1 MSKKYKKYKNKNH
14 KLNPHYDK
22 YVNNVVNMVQGF
34 TDEEIEFVVKCMPE
48 LRTKQLLNNK

>member
-34 TDEEIEFVVKCMPE
+34 TNEEIEFVGKCMPG
-48 LRTKQLLNNK
+48 LRIRKLINNK